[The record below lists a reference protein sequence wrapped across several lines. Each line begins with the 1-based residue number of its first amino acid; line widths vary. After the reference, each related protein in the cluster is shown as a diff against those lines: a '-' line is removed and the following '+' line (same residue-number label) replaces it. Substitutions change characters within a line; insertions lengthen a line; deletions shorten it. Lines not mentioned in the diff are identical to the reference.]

1 MAHQHRFLKHRMIER
16 DTEREPQIVETGMGF
31 FCRNHMHAAQREAAY
46 PLPYN
51 RTERIFC
58 IICVY
63 RRVIVITVA
72 VSVFY
77 VHGLYLFCC
86 GFCFLQNSGYSLL
99 RDPQYKKGLT
109 NALSAKKEKALSL
122 FEMKQQLARSD

>member
-51 RTERIFC
+51 R
-58 IICVY
+58 
-63 RRVIVITVA
+63 RVIVVTVR
-72 VSVFY
+72 SRERERR
-77 VHGLYLFCC
+77 
-86 GFCFLQNSGYSLL
+86 SW
-99 RDPQYKKGLT
+99 DTEKEIEKKAET
-109 NALSAKKEKALSL
+109 DHRNHKKIERKTYGPSTPKK
-122 FEMKQQLARSD
+122 KQKEYEAD

>member
-51 RTERIFC
+51 
-58 IICVY
+58 

>member
-51 RTERIFC
+51 R
-58 IICVY
+58 
-63 RRVIVITVA
+63 RVIVVTVRSRERERRSWDTEKEIEKKA
-72 VSVFY
+72 ETDHRNHKKIERKTYGPSTPVKFFRF
-77 VHGLYLFCC
+77 GMIE
-86 GFCFLQNSGYSLL
+86 
-99 RDPQYKKGLT
+99 RDTEMEPQIVETGIE
-109 NALSAKKEKALSL
+109 KEA
-122 FEMKQQLARSD
+122 EGV